1 MTIWRRIPAK
11 AAAALFCVFLLL
23 LFNLV
28 VSAVAVDLG
37 KKEKYKVQ
45 TSRER
50 ASNYY

>member
-37 KKEKYKVQ
+37 KKEEGKI
-45 TSRER
+45 
-50 ASNYY
+50 

>member
-28 VSAVAVDLG
+28 VSAVDLG
-37 KKEKYKVQ
+37 KKEEGKI
-45 TSRER
+45 
-50 ASNYY
+50 